1 MPYSPEFKENFI
13 NEFLDRYQKDPDLS
27 LRKFGIE
34 KFGKAVSLIYLWLPK
49 YDVNNIYIVNNGTR
63 PIMKS
68 SVIKPTIVKVTN
80 NDNKLYPTSRANI
93 SIKFGDASID
103 MGSSYSKEDLLL
115 VLSALKEVN
124 NVD

>member
-1 MPYSPEFKENFI
+1 
-13 NEFLDRYQKDPDLS
+13 
-27 LRKFGIE
+27 
-34 KFGKAVSLIYLWLPK
+34 LIYLWLPK